1 MLALLRRLEFLVSFR
16 RLGFSM
22 VVFWLV
28 VAGAPGARA
37 LTLADLAAGASFAAG
52 SLTFAD
58 FEVAVSGDLSLDLAD
73 YPVQV
78 LADGFRL
85 SGPLSVLLGDAGTL
99 LLSYTVSAP
108 EAIVSGGSLLAP
120 GTAIGDGAQAWAAE
134 SMLDAANLP
143 LASLFTYAVVGV
155 GSESFD
161 SSSFAP
167 VSFVQVAKT
176 LHVASGL
183 FAALPIVEQR
193 FFVVPEP
200 LSLLLLAL
208 GIGGLAAFGRRPG
221 ARAPSA
227 RRQPA

>member
-1 MLALLRRLEFLVSFR
+1 MLDPVRRLCFLIAAAY
-16 RLGFSM
+16 L
-22 VVFWLV
+22 
-28 VAGAPGARA
+28 AAAPAARA

-52 SLTFAD
+52 PLTFSE

-85 SGPLSVLLGDAGTL
+85 SGPLSALLGDAGTL
-99 LLSYTVSAP
+99 LLSYSVSTMDT
-108 EAIVSGGSLLAP
+108 IVVGASLFAP

-134 SMLDAANLP
+134 TMLDAANAP
-143 LASLFTYAVVGV
+143 LAALFTYAVAGV
-155 GSESFD
+155 GSDGFD
-161 SSSFAP
+161 AASFAP

-176 LHVASGL
+176 LHVGSGL

-193 FFVVPEP
+193 FLFVPEP
-200 LSLLLLAL
+200 LTLILLAL
-208 GIGGLAAFGRRPG
+208 GVGGLAVFGRRHG

-227 RRQPA
+227 RREPA